1 MPKQIKKN
9 VNEYSAKCSNLVYA
23 NSGLYCIE
31 KEMENFASR
40 YASYNKCQAVYT
52 FLKDVI
58 DKTNKQIERRKD
70 SCEKQRERIL
80 EELEIEKANLL
91 DEISGISKE
100 KELEFDGQ
108 SKAFVK
114 EYLSQ
119 NLNYRFGTEEL
130 EQINKELSL
139 ENNKEHHF
147 SAHAKKYDKSRDKML
162 SNIKKNGAELIHF
175 DNSYLDKLKNTKD
188 DFFQDLSEFRKI
200 TAEKSTAKKQ
210 IDEETSDEL
219 MQIVKDDYRN
229 NILEAYEAIDKTIK
243 DKWKDNAQSLR
254 SNLIDTI
261 TESEALSDKQRKE
274 LSEIIINYQPISF
287 EDDIDNV
294 FVKEKF
300 LKIRLFGDD
309 EKLNIRKL
317 ASRYNS
323 KIEKAIKNMAND
335 MNKSCFDSFKRW
347 KDELSSIIELNITE
361 YNPSLRELSE
371 LIQEETDRIAELEN
385 DKSTIHKS
393 LEAIEDLMNWKEIE

>member
-1 MPKQIKKN
+1 
-9 VNEYSAKCSNLVYA
+9 
-23 NSGLYCIE
+23 
-31 KEMENFASR
+31 
-40 YASYNKCQAVYT
+40 
-52 FLKDVI
+52 
-58 DKTNKQIERRKD
+58 
-70 SCEKQRERIL
+70 
-80 EELEIEKANLL
+80 
-91 DEISGISKE
+91 
-100 KELEFDGQ
+100 
-108 SKAFVK
+108 
-114 EYLSQ
+114 
-119 NLNYRFGTEEL
+119 
-130 EQINKELSL
+130 
-139 ENNKEHHF
+139 
-147 SAHAKKYDKSRDKML
+147 ML
-162 SNIKKNGAELIHF
+162 SNIKKNGTELIHF

-188 DFFQDLSEFRKI
+188 DFFQDLSEFRKT
-200 TAEKSTAKKQ
+200 TAERSTAKKQ

-229 NILEAYEAIDKTIK
+229 NILEAYEAIDKAIK

-254 SNLIDTI
+254 SILIDVI
-261 TESEALSDKQRKE
+261 QGSEALSGKQREE

-317 ASRYNS
+317 ANRYNS

-335 MNKSCFDSFKRW
+335 MNKSCVDSFKKW
-347 KDELSSIIELNITE
+347 KDKLSSIIESNITE
-361 YNPSLRELSE
+361 YNPNLRELSD
-371 LIQEETDRIAELEN
+371 LIREETDRITELNN